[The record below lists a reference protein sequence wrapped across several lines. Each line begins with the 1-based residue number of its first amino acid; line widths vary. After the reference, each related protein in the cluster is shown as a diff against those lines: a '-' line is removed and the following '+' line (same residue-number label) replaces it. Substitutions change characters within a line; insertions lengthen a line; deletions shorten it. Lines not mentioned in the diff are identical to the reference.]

1 MSTRTA
7 RTAFL
12 THGLRSH
19 EGGCVIDP
27 LTIAAAVASVRT
39 LVKSAR
45 GVQEIVHGL
54 DGVFHAQDEHEKNKN
69 HKPGSS
75 IGEKNKSILQKRAKD
90 DGADDS
96 ISAAAA
102 SVIEARQLETQL
114 SDLREEINRKWP
126 SKPGEK
132 STWDQILAEREKRI
146 AAKKERE
153 KQEKI
158 DAEERAERR
167 KAILIEVA
175 KGLAVAAVAGGIAW
189 FLWWAATYGPAVR

>member
-1 MSTRTA
+1 VAQVWHRQE
-7 RTAFL
+7 RGD
-12 THGLRSH
+12 GL
-19 EGGCVIDP
+19 DP
-27 LTIAAAVASVRT
+27 LTIAAAVAATKT

-54 DGVFHAQDEHEKNKN
+54 DGVFQAQDDHEKNKN
-69 HKPGSS
+69 HKPGNS

-102 SVIEARQLETQL
+102 SVIEARQLEIQL
-114 SDLREEINRKWP
+114 SDLRDEINRKWP

-132 STWDQILAEREKRI
+132 STWDQILAEREKRV
-146 AAKKERE
+146 AEKKERE
-153 KQEKI
+153 KQDKI
-158 DAEERAERR
+158 DAEERAEKR

-175 KGLAVAAVAGGIAW
+175 KGLAVAVVAGGIAW

>member
-1 MSTRTA
+1 M
-7 RTAFL
+7 
-12 THGLRSH
+12 
-19 EGGCVIDP
+19 DP
-27 LTIAAAVASVRT
+27 LTIAAAIAATKT

-54 DGVFHAQDEHEKNKN
+54 DGVFSAQDEHEKNKN

-75 IGEKNKSILQKRAKD
+75 IGQKNKSILQKRAKD
-90 DGADDS
+90 DGGDDS

-102 SVIEARQLETQL
+102 AVIEQKQLDQQI
-114 SDLREEINRKWP
+114 SDLKDEINRKWP

-146 AAKKERE
+146 VERKERE
-153 KQEKI
+153 KREKI
-158 DAEERAERR
+158 AAEERAEHR

-175 KGLAVAAVAGGIAW
+175 KGCAVLIIAGSIAW
-189 FLWWAATYGPAVR
+189 FLWWAYTSGPAVR

>member
-1 MSTRTA
+1 M
-7 RTAFL
+7 
-12 THGLRSH
+12 
-19 EGGCVIDP
+19 DP
-27 LTIAAAVASVRT
+27 LTIAAAIAATKT

-54 DGVFHAQDEHEKNKN
+54 DGVFHAQDEHEKNKS

-90 DGADDS
+90 DGSETSMSA
-96 ISAAAA
+96 SAAA
-102 SVIEARQLETQL
+102 VIESRQLETQL

-158 DAEERAERR
+158 EAEERAERR
-167 KAILIEVA
+167 KAMLIEVA
-175 KGLAVAAVAGGIAW
+175 KGLAVAAVAGGIGW
-189 FLWWAATYGPAVR
+189 FLWWAYTSGPAVT